1 MTTFENFER
10 AFRAK
15 VAGCRGRC
23 ECGIEYY
30 DAYNRGYSW
39 EEGELDALEAD
50 PNAKALDY
58 AVGYVEFEGRR
69 YVDGCS
75 CWHERAQRLIA
86 FLQGHAGQIAEFLSL
101 EKARKTREAE
111 QAPVVT

>member
-1 MTTFENFER
+1 MSTFDNFER
-10 AFRAK
+10 AFRPG
-15 VAGCRGRC
+15 VAGCLGRC
-23 ECGIEYY
+23 ECGVVYY
-30 DAYNRGYSW
+30 DAYNRGYDW
-39 EEGELDALEAD
+39 NEGEFDALEAD
-50 PNAKALDY
+50 PKAIGLDH

-69 YVDGCS
+69 YVDGCT
-75 CWHERAQRLIA
+75 CWHERAKRVIA